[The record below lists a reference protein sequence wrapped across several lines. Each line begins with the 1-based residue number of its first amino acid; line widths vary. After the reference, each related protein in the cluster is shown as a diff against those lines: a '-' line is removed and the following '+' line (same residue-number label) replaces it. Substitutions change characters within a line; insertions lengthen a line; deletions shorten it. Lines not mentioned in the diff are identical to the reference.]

1 MKSTLKTISN
11 PRYFAPLFVFASLN
25 IITGTWVLYIP
36 FIKEKLSLNDA
47 EIGIALFSFAIGAL
61 ITIPFSPKII
71 QYFGTGKATGI
82 GIMLFVLFYLFPIL
96 SDSHNQLCFSLFTI
110 GLFSSVTNIAMNAL
124 VAEIEKKDSI
134 NFMSTAHGFF
144 SLGGVI
150 GAGIGSFLAP
160 LFTKP
165 LYHFSLI
172 ITLLIIINIFLFRNY
187 YTITS
192 FTQKKNKKVSL
203 KKLNTLFL
211 LAFVG
216 IIISGNEGS
225 IEHWSSLFLK
235 DEVHIKEEKLM
246 GFGFLFFSF
255 FMMIGRFFGDTIS
268 NKIGSIKII
277 FYGFTIAIIGHF
289 LVLTA
294 QFTITIMG
302 FSLLGIGLSVIYPEI
317 IRLASKTKTHNA
329 TTAISFVSGIGFLG
343 FLSAPVLM
351 GYISEISNL
360 STSFK
365 TLTATCFIALLII
378 FKLKKRV
385 L

>member
-1 MKSTLKTISN
+1 MKFVFKIICN
-11 PRYFAPLFVFASLN
+11 PRYFAPLFVFSSLN
-25 IITGTWVLYIP
+25 IITGTWILYIP
-36 FIKEKLSLNDA
+36 FIKEKLFLNDA

-61 ITIPFSPKII
+61 TTIPFSPKII
-71 QYFGTGKATGI
+71 QYFGTGKITGA
-82 GIMLFVLFYLFPIL
+82 GIILFVFFYLFPIL
-96 SDSHNQLCFSLFTI
+96 SNSHNQLCFSLFI
-110 GLFSSVTNIAMNAL
+110 VGLFSSITNIAMNTL

-150 GAGIGSFLAP
+150 GAGIGSFLMP

-165 LYHFSLI
+165 LYHFSI
-172 ITLLIIINIFLFRNY
+172 IIFLLIISNLLLLKKY

-192 FTQKKNKKVSL
+192 FTQKKNKKISFKNL
-203 KKLNTLFL
+203 ELLFP
-211 LAFVG
+211 LALIG

-235 DEVHIKEEKLM
+235 DEVHIKTEKLM

-255 FMMIGRFFGDTIS
+255 FMMLGRFFGDIIS

-277 FYGFTIAIIGHF
+277 LYGFTIAIIGYS
-289 LVLTA
+289 LVLIK
-294 QFTITIMG
+294 QFTITIIG

-317 IRLASKTKTHNA
+317 IRFASKAKKHDA

-343 FLSAPVLM
+343 FLNAPVVI
-351 GYISEISNL
+351 GYISKLSNL

-365 TLTATCFIALLII
+365 VLAATCFIGILII
-378 FKLKKRV
+378 FKLKKRD